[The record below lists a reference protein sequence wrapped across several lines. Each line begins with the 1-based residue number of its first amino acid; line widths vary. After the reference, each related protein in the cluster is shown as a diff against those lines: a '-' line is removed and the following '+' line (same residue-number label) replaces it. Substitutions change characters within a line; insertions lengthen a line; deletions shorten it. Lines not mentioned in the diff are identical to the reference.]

1 MQDRALVGM
10 ACGITRTARNARDPT
25 ARTVLKVDAPLNIGL
40 ARIDCLHVIQ
50 SCVQESVVHFIG
62 GCRSLG
68 RFLLFFRRIQSAA
81 LSDLLIVENPSG

>member
-10 ACGITRTARNARDPT
+10 ACDITRTARNARDPT
-25 ARTVLKVDAPLNIGL
+25 GRESPLNIGL

-68 RFLLFFRRIQSAA
+68 PFLLFFRRIQSAA
-81 LSDLLIVENPSG
+81 LSDLPKVEQSSG